1 MTGEIL
7 TPTPPSKFR
16 KSWTIFRTILCLVLK
31 VRKVYITNESK
42 HSNMKAVLNPS
53 ASSKRSKR
61 ESSSMC
67 HKIRKE
73 K

>member
-1 MTGEIL
+1 MIM
-7 TPTPPSKFR
+7 
-16 KSWTIFRTILCLVLK
+16 VLK